1 MKSKVRLLGPC
12 HADRSMLDV
21 VTSRRQ
27 FLIAT
32 AGGAAAVSLPMAA
45 VAADSE
51 RQSQNPN
58 QMKAMQRMNRITT
71 KDGLG
76 SRLSELGIVLPAP
89 PTPLGAYVESSDTG
103 NLLFLSGTLPV
114 VNRKLAI
121 AGRLGENLSVKDGQ
135 QAARIAS
142 LNALA
147 AAKEHLGDIDR
158 VKKLVKLTVLIATTE
173 QFTEHALVADG
184 ASDLFVQIFG
194 RETGHV
200 RLVYGVQS
208 LPIGT
213 PVIVD
218 TIFEI
223 EPEHSTR

>member
-1 MKSKVRLLGPC
+1 MQSKARLWGQC
-12 HADRSMLDV
+12 HSHRTMLDV
-21 VTSRRQ
+21 AASRRQ

-32 AGGAAAVSLPMAA
+32 AGGAAAVSLRMVS
-45 VAADSE
+45 VAAESE
-51 RQSQNPN
+51 WGSQNPN
-58 QMKAMQRMNRITT
+58 QMKANQRMNRITT

-114 VNRKLAI
+114 MNRKLAI
-121 AGRLGENLSVKDGQ
+121 AGRLGESLSVKEGQ
-135 QAARIAS
+135 EAARMAS

-147 AAKEHLGDIDR
+147 VAKEHLGDLDR
-158 VKKLVKLTVLIATTE
+158 LKKLVKLTVLIATTE
-173 QFTEHALVADG
+173 QFTQHASVADG

-194 RETGHV
+194 PEAGHT

-208 LPIGT
+208 LPVGA

-223 EPEHSTR
+223 QPNH

>member
-1 MKSKVRLLGPC
+1 MEE
-12 HADRSMLDV
+12 H
-21 VTSRRQ
+21 
-27 FLIAT
+27 
-32 AGGAAAVSLPMAA
+32 
-45 VAADSE
+45 
-51 RQSQNPN
+51 
-58 QMKAMQRMNRITT
+58 MQALSGN
-71 KDGLG
+71 KFVKGNVG
-76 SRLSELGIVLPAP
+76 SRLSELRIALPAP

-114 VNRKLAI
+114 ANGKLAI
-121 AGRLGENLSVKDGQ
+121 AGRLGANLSVKEGQ
-135 QAARIAS
+135 EAARIAS

-147 AAKEHLGDIDR
+147 VAKEHLGDIDR
-158 VKKLVKLTVLIATTE
+158 LKKLVKLTVLIATTE
-173 QFTEHALVADG
+173 QFTEHAAVADG

-200 RLVYGVQS
+200 RLVYGAYS

-223 EPEHSTR
+223 EQEHSTR